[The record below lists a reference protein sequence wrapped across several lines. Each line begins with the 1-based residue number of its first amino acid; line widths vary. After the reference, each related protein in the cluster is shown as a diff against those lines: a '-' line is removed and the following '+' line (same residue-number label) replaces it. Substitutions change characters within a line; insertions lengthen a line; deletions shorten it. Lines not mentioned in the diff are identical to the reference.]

1 VYPVSTRLGV
11 FVFPSFTYPRHLAA
25 VRSGPFLRL
34 TIVLAAYFLGGK
46 IGLAIPFTSGNVS
59 PVWPP
64 AGIALAALLVWGYGM
79 WPAVLAGA
87 FLVNFFSPVPHA
99 ASLGI
104 AVGNSGSALVTV
116 WLLRKIP
123 GFRSSLPRLQDV
135 LALVLLGGLSTAI
148 AATAGVASLNLAG
161 VKPWS
166 GFTSA
171 WLIWWLGDAMGVIV
185 VAPLILS
192 LSRLARLNFMSLIE
206 FTGLAV
212 AAFGVAFLVFGHRFG
227 LGAAD
232 NVLVFLVFPFVIFA
246 AIRFDTAGAAVV
258 SALVAA
264 VAIWETAIGLGP
276 FVQPNPIRGATLLQ
290 VFLAVISI
298 SGLALAAV
306 VAEREA
312 AQGALLLVQDLAR
325 HRERAEQAL
334 RSSEQRLS
342 GIVNS
347 AMDGI
352 ITVDRYQRIVL
363 FNSAAESIFRC
374 PAADAIGRDL
384 DHFIPARFREAHRRH
399 IQSFGETGVTNRSMS
414 SPGALFGVRAG
425 GEEFPIE
432 ATISQVESEGQ
443 KLYTVILRD
452 VTLRRQAEEALVK
465 SEKLA
470 SAGRL
475 AATIAHEINNPLAAV
490 TNLLYLARSV
500 AELPETIRRHLDL
513 ADTELQRVAH
523 ITKQTLGFYRE
534 HSAPV
539 RFDPAVVLD
548 SVLALLQ
555 TRIEARSLAV
565 DKRYQ
570 PNLQVLGSHGEI
582 RQVFSNV
589 ISNSIDALQPGGRLQ
604 IKIASSPD
612 WRSPANRGVR
622 ITVADTG
629 HGIAPGNLARIFEPF
644 FTTKKDTGTG
654 LGLWVSRQIV
664 DKHAGSIRVRSRTGP
679 NLSGTVFSIFLPVA
693 AASEQQRQA
702 SAS

>member
-1 VYPVSTRLGV
+1 M
-11 FVFPSFTYPRHLAA
+11 FPSFPYPRQRHLATPVRA
-25 VRSGPFLRL
+25 VLFTRL
-34 TIVLAAYFLGGK
+34 TVVLAAYFLAGK

-64 AGIALAALLVWGYGM
+64 AGIALAAMLAWGFGM

-104 AVGNSGSALVTV
+104 AVGNTGSALVAA
-116 WLLRKIP
+116 WLVRRTP
-123 GFRSSLPRLQDV
+123 GFRPSLPRLQDV
-135 LALVLLGGLSTAI
+135 LALVLLGGLSTTI
-148 AATAGVASLNLAG
+148 AATVGVTTLNLTG

-192 LSRLARLNFMSLIE
+192 FSRLARLQFDSRLE
-206 FTGLAV
+206 FTGLAA

-232 NVLVFLVFPFVIFA
+232 NVLVFLVFPFVIWA
-246 AIRFDTAGAAVV
+246 AIRFEIAGSAVV

-264 VAIWETAIGLGP
+264 VAIWRTASGLGP
-276 FVQPNPIRGATLLQ
+276 FVQPSPIRGATLLQ
-290 VFLAVISI
+290 VFLAVISV

-306 VAEREA
+306 IAEREA
-312 AQGALLLVQDLAR
+312 AQGALYLVQDLAR
-325 HRERAEQAL
+325 RRDLAEQAL

-352 ITVDRYQRIVL
+352 ITVDRFQRVVL

-374 PAADAIGRDL
+374 PATDAIGRDL
-384 DHFIPARFREAHRRH
+384 DHFIPPRFRDAHRH
-399 IQSFGETGVTNRSMS
+399 HLQSFGETGATTRSKGS
-414 SPGALFGVRAG
+414 HGALFGLRSD

-432 ATISQVESEGQ
+432 ATISQVDSEGQ

-490 TNLLYLARSV
+490 TNLLYLARA
-500 AELPETIRRHLDL
+500 AEHLPEAARRHLEL

-523 ITKQTLGFYRE
+523 ITKQTLGFYRDQ
-534 HSAPV
+534 SAPV
-539 RFDPAVVLD
+539 RFDPAELLD
-548 SVLALLQ
+548 NILALLQ
-555 TRIEARSLAV
+555 TRIEARTLAV
-565 DKRYQ
+565 EKRYGTH
-570 PNLQVLGSHGEI
+570 LQVLASQGEI
-582 RQVFSNV
+582 HQVFSNV
-589 ISNSIDALQPGGRLQ
+589 ISNAIDALQPGGRLQ
-604 IKIASSPD
+604 LKVASSPD

-622 ITVADTG
+622 IAVADTG
-629 HGIAPGNLARIFEPF
+629 HGIAPENLPRIFEPF
-644 FTTKKDTGTG
+644 FTTKKNAGTG

-664 DKHAGSIRVRSRTGP
+664 DKHAGSIRVRSRTTP
-679 NLSGTVFSIFLPVA
+679 QRSGTVFSIFLPIA
-693 AASEQQRQA
+693 AAPETTKPAAWHS
-702 SAS
+702 

>member
-1 VYPVSTRLGV
+1 
-11 FVFPSFTYPRHLAA
+11 VFPSFPYPRQRHLATPVRA
-25 VRSGPFLRL
+25 VLFTRL
-34 TIVLAAYFLGGK
+34 TIVLTAYFLGGR

-87 FLVNFFSPVPHA
+87 FLVNFFSPIPHSA
-99 ASLGI
+99 CFGI
-104 AVGNSGSALVTV
+104 AVGSTGSALVAT
-116 WLLRKIP
+116 WLVRRTP
-123 GFRSSLPRLQDV
+123 GFQAALPRLQDV
-135 LALVLLGGLSTAI
+135 LALVLLGGLSTSV
-148 AATAGVASLNLAG
+148 AATVGVITLNLTG

-171 WLIWWLGDAMGVIV
+171 WLIWFLGDAMGVIV

-192 LSRLARLNFMSLIE
+192 CSRIARLQFESRLE
-206 FTGLAV
+206 FTGLA
-212 AAFGVAFLVFGHRFG
+212 AAASGVAFLVFGHRFG

-232 NVLVFLVFPFVIFA
+232 NVLVFLVFPFVIWA
-246 AIRFDTAGAAVV
+246 AIRFEIAGSAVV
-258 SALVAA
+258 SALIAA
-264 VAIWETAIGLGP
+264 VAIWQTATGLGP
-276 FVQPNPIRGATLLQ
+276 FVQPSPIRGATLLQ
-290 VFLAVISI
+290 VFLAVISV

-306 VAEREA
+306 IAEREA
-312 AQGALLLVQDLAR
+312 AEGALHLVQDLAR
-325 HRERAEQAL
+325 RRELAEQAL

-352 ITVDRYQRIVL
+352 ITVDRFQRVVL

-384 DHFIPARFREAHRRH
+384 DHFIPPRFRDIHRRH
-399 IQSFGETGVTNRSMS
+399 IQSFGETGVSTHSMRPPGSLSGIRSD
-414 SPGALFGVRAG
+414 
-425 GEEFPIE
+425 GEEFPID

-490 TNLLYLARSV
+490 TNLLYLARA
-500 AELPETIRRHLDL
+500 AEHLPEAARRHLEL

-523 ITKQTLGFYRE
+523 ITKRTLGFYRDQ
-534 HSAPV
+534 SAPV
-539 RFDPAVVLD
+539 RFDPAELLD
-548 SVLALLQ
+548 NILALLQ
-555 TRIEARSLAV
+555 TRIEARNLAV
-565 DKRYQ
+565 EKRYCAR
-570 PNLQVLGSHGEI
+570 LQVLGSAGEI
-582 RQVFSNV
+582 RQVLSNV
-589 ISNSIDALQPGGRLQ
+589 ISNGIDAVPPGGRLQ
-604 IKIASSPD
+604 IKVASAPD

-629 HGIAPGNLARIFEPF
+629 HGIAPENLARIFEPF
-644 FTTKKDTGTG
+644 FTTKKDLGTG

-664 DKHAGSIRVRSRTGP
+664 DKHAGSIRVRSRTTP
-679 NLSGTVFSIFLPVA
+679 HRSGTVFSIFLPLA
-693 AASEQQRQA
+693 APSENQKPA
-702 SAS
+702 ANPS